1 MGVVVAESFC
11 LRVCRGDIQQ
21 QESGRRT
28 GCSCVSAQAARLQR
42 RDPSGRGGRY
52 HSSADSHA
60 PERRA
65 GRMRRA
71 SWTTPSP
78 KPRGGWGTTAAE
90 GGEGVSFI
98 EGGRV
103 RGSLR
108 YQATTLT
115 QNAFVIFIF
124 FRHWCYSKLGPA
136 VAGVIHFTLLE
147 KSN

>member
-28 GCSCVSAQAARLQR
+28 SCSCVSAQAARLQR

-65 GRMRRA
+65 GGMRRA
-71 SWTTPSP
+71 SWTTPSL

-98 EGGRV
+98 QGGRV
-103 RGSLR
+103 RRSLR
-108 YQATTLT
+108 YRATTDTKRACNFHL
-115 QNAFVIFIF
+115 
-124 FRHWCYSKLGPA
+124 SL
-136 VAGVIHFTLLE
+136 TLLLFE
-147 KSN
+147 AWRCCRWGDSFHLVGKV